1 MPIDTRPT
9 YDDYCLLPN
18 NGKRYEII
26 EGELFVSRSAS
37 LLHQSFL
44 ANLLYYV
51 TDFVKKHALGEVYPA
66 PFDVVFS
73 QYDVVEPDIL
83 YVSKARASVM
93 TEKNVQG
100 APDLVV
106 EVLSEST
113 AKIDRTTKLKL
124 YARYGVAEY
133 WVVDPETCSVEIYRL
148 IHGGY
153 DLAAQLD
160 SSQSLTSPLS
170 PVPMLFAPA
179 FQTRRVGQPFRAIT
193 PQVRGG
199 RRTVAGSAW
208 TASGWKGASTST

>member
-1 MPIDTRPT
+1 MLIGTRLN

-26 EGELFVSRSAS
+26 DGELFVTRSP
-37 LLHQSFL
+37 LWRHQNVL
-44 ANLLYYV
+44 TNLLYYLV
-51 TDFVKKHALGEVYPA
+51 DFVKRRDLGKVYPA

-83 YVSKARASVM
+83 YVSNDRAAVV

-106 EVLSEST
+106 EILSEST

-133 WVVDPETCSVEIYRL
+133 WVIDPATCSVEIYRL
-148 IHGGY
+148 VPDGY
-153 DLAAQLD
+153 ELAAQLN
-160 SSQSLTSPLS
+160 SSQTLTSPLFPGFTLS
-170 PVPMLFAPA
+170 LSHLAE
-179 FQTRRVGQPFRAIT
+179 
-193 PQVRGG
+193 
-199 RRTVAGSAW
+199 
-208 TASGWKGASTST
+208 